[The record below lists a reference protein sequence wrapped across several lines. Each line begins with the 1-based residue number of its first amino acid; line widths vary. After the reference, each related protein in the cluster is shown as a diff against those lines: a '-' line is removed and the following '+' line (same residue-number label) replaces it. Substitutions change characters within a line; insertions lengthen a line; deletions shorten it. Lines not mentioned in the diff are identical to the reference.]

1 MKCRICANECPPGAK
16 VCRDCAAARKRAFAA
31 TVTQP
36 LLAAAGAPSF
46 GQPRFAPCPAQP
58 RPAPRVAP
66 PPSVRSGGAIATSA
80 ADRTAASGGLSLKWL
95 LLGVAIATTIV
106 FVVIKILASGSGH
119 APDAVNAVD
128 DAAGGAASSIVA
140 REAAPAIASPR
151 DSPQN
156 LPATA
161 ADVVPPDAETEVRV
175 APMNT
180 APKAGAR
187 KAAGKAAGKAEAA
200 KSAPAASPPASKAEP
215 VTSAPRS
222 APPRVAEAPRDPWQ
236 AMNEGLSRCARE
248 GFLDRVACE
257 QRLRAQYCPN
267 HWGLVP
273 QCAIGR
279 TTDHG
284 Q

>member
-46 GQPRFAPCPAQP
+46 GQPRFAPRPTQP
-58 RPAPRVAP
+58 RPTRRVAP
-66 PPSVRSGGAIATSA
+66 APSVRSGGAIATAA

-140 REAAPAIASPR
+140 REATPAIASPR
-151 DSPQN
+151 DPPQN

-161 ADVVPPDAETEVRV
+161 ADVVPPEAETDVRV
-175 APMNT
+175 PPMKT

-187 KAAGKAAGKAEAA
+187 KAAGKGEAA
-200 KSAPAASPPASKAEP
+200 KSAPAESAPASKAEP
-215 VTSAPRS
+215 VASAPRS
-222 APPRVAEAPRDPWQ
+222 APPRVAEVPRDPWQ

-257 QRLRAQYCPN
+257 QRLRVQYCPN

>member
-46 GQPRFAPCPAQP
+46 GQPRFAPRPAQP
-58 RPAPRVAP
+58 RPARRVAP
-66 PPSVRSGGAIATSA
+66 APSVRSGGAIATSA
-80 ADRTAASGGLSLKWL
+80 ADRTAVSGGLSLKWL

-106 FVVIKILASGSGH
+106 FVVIKILASGSGY

-128 DAAGGAASSIVA
+128 DAAGGAAASIAA
-140 REAAPAIASPR
+140 REATPAIASPR

-156 LPATA
+156 LPATG
-161 ADVVPPDAETEVRV
+161 ADVVPPDAETDVRV
-175 APMNT
+175 APT
-180 APKAGAR
+180 KATPKAGGR
-187 KAAGKAAGKAEAA
+187 KAARKSETA
-200 KSAPAASPPASKAEP
+200 KSAPAESPPASNAEP
-215 VTSAPRS
+215 VASAPRS
-222 APPRVAEAPRDPWQ
+222 APPRVAEMPRDPWQ

>member
-1 MKCRICANECPPGAK
+1 MKCRICARECPPGAK

-46 GQPRFAPCPAQP
+46 GQPRFAPRPAQP
-58 RPAPRVAP
+58 RPARRLAP
-66 PPSVRSGGAIATSA
+66 SPAGRSDAAIAASA
-80 ADRTAASGGLSLKWL
+80 ADRTEAPGRLSLKWL

-106 FVVIKILASGSGH
+106 FVVIKILASGNSH
-119 APDAVNAVD
+119 TADAVGAVD
-128 DAAGGAASSIVA
+128 DAASETASSVTA
-140 REAAPAIASPR
+140 RDVVPAIASPR
-151 DSPQN
+151 DSTQN
-156 LPATA
+156 QPGATGA
-161 ADVVPPDAETEVRV
+161 GVVPPDATTDARV
-175 APMNT
+175 ALMNT
-180 APKAGAR
+180 APKAGGR
-187 KAAGKAAGKAEAA
+187 RAAGKVEAA
-200 KSAPAASPPASKAEP
+200 KGAPAESPPASEAEP
-215 VTSAPRS
+215 VASAPRS

-248 GFLDRVACE
+248 DFLSRFACE
-257 QRLRAQYCPN
+257 QRLRVQYCPN

>member
-1 MKCRICANECPPGAK
+1 MKCRICAMECPPGAK

-36 LLAAAGAPSF
+36 LLAAAGASSF
-46 GQPRFAPCPAQP
+46 GQPRFAPRPAQP
-58 RPAPRVAP
+58 RPARRVAP
-66 PPSVRSGGAIATSA
+66 PRSVRSGDAIAMSA
-80 ADRTAASGGLSLKWL
+80 SDRTAASGGLSLKWL

-106 FVVIKILASGSGH
+106 FVVIKILASGNGH
-119 APDAVNAVD
+119 APDAVNAMD
-128 DAAGGAASSIVA
+128 EAEGGAASSIVA
-140 REAAPAIASPR
+140 REATPAIASPR
-151 DSPQN
+151 DSAQI
-156 LPATA
+156 LPATGA
-161 ADVVPPDAETEVRV
+161 GVVPPDAETDAPV
-175 APMNT
+175 APMKT
-180 APKAGAR
+180 ASKVGGR
-187 KAAGKAAGKAEAA
+187 KAAGKGEAA
-200 KSAPAASPPASKAEP
+200 KSAPAEHPPAPKVEP

-248 GFLDRVACE
+248 GFLDRIACE
-257 QRLRAQYCPN
+257 QRLRVQYCPN

>member
-1 MKCRICANECPPGAK
+1 MKCRICARECPPGAK

-36 LLAAAGAPSF
+36 LLAAVGAPGV
-46 GQPRFAPCPAQP
+46 GQPRFAPRPAQP
-58 RPAPRVAP
+58 ARRLAPSPA
-66 PPSVRSGGAIATSA
+66 VRSDSAIATSA

-106 FVVIKILASGSGH
+106 FVVIKILASGNGYT
-119 APDAVNAVD
+119 ADAVNAVD
-128 DAAGGAASSIVA
+128 DAAGEAASSIVTRDA
-140 REAAPAIASPR
+140 VPAIPSPR
-151 DSPQN
+151 DSAQN
-156 LPATA
+156 PPAATGA
-161 ADVVPPDAETEVRV
+161 GVVPPNATTNTRV
-175 APMNT
+175 ALMNT
-180 APKAGAR
+180 APKAGGR
-187 KAAGKAAGKAEAA
+187 RAAGKVEAA
-200 KSAPAASPPASKAEP
+200 KGAPTESPPASKAES
-215 VTSAPRS
+215 VAAAPRG

-248 GFLDRVACE
+248 DFLSRFACE
-257 QRLRAQYCPN
+257 QRLRVQYCPN

-279 TTDHG
+279 ATDHG